1 MSRVE
6 LYEKIRKDQRQ
17 GLSIR
22 ELARKYRVH
31 RRNVREALRSSVPP
45 ARTAPKRACPSLG
58 PYKAWIDAVLETD
71 MKVPRK
77 QRHTAKR
84 IYERLRDEQGAV
96 VAESTV
102 RAYVGRRRREVANTT
117 KTVTIAQVHN
127 PGEEGEVDFGECWVY
142 LANVL
147 VKLWMFVMRLSASG
161 RAFHRL
167 YVNQAQEAFLDG
179 HVEAFDAFGGSVRR
193 VRYDNLTPAVVKVLR
208 GRGREENERFVALRS
223 HYGFDSFFCIPGKEG
238 AHEKG
243 GVEGEIGR
251 FRRAYLVPLPRGT
264 ALEELNEACRA
275 GDTKDEARRIWPRA
289 RTVGEDFAT
298 EVPYL
303 LPLPDEPFDPARY
316 LPRLKADPKARVC
329 VRQCFY
335 SVPARLAGKS
345 LSGRLGAD
353 FVEVYDSHLVVAR
366 HGRLRQRGDQSL
378 VLDHYLEVL
387 SYKPGALPGSACLA
401 QARSSGAFGPA
412 HEAYWAGARARLG
425 DREGTRAL
433 CEVLMLHRRF
443 PREAVLK
450 GIASAVS
457 GGATDPRAVE
467 IEVRR
472 AAEGAVAPLLEI
484 GPSLAPRPAP
494 ALSGYDDLL
503 DGSLE
508 AEEAGEEVAI

>member
-6 LYEKIRKDQRQ
+6 LYEKIRKDRRQ

-45 ARTAPKRACPSLG
+45 ARKAPVRACPSLG
-58 PYKAWIDAVLETD
+58 PYKAWVDAVLEADT
-71 MKVPRK
+71 KVPPK

-96 VAESTV
+96 VGESTV
-102 RAYVGRRRREVANTT
+102 RAYVGRRRREVANMA
-117 KTVTIAQVHN
+117 KTVTVAQVHN
-127 PGEEGEVDFGECWVY
+127 PGEEAEVDFGECWAH
-142 LANVL
+142 LAGVV

-208 GRGREENERFVALRS
+208 GRSREENERFVALRS

-275 GDTKDEARRIWPRA
+275 GDTKDEARRIWPRQ
-289 RTVGEDFAT
+289 T
-298 EVPYL
+298 
-303 LPLPDEPFDPARY
+303 
-316 LPRLKADPKARVC
+316 KAR
-329 VRQCFY
+329 
-335 SVPARLAGKS
+335 
-345 LSGRLGAD
+345 
-353 FVEVYDSHLVVAR
+353 
-366 HGRLRQRGDQSL
+366 
-378 VLDHYLEVL
+378 LE
-387 SYKPGALPGSACLA
+387 
-401 QARSSGAFGPA
+401 
-412 HEAYWAGARARLG
+412 
-425 DREGTRAL
+425 
-433 CEVLMLHRRF
+433 RRF
-443 PREAVLK
+443 CGFASQFGRPERYIHRE
-450 GIASAVS
+450 
-457 GGATDPRAVE
+457 
-467 IEVRR
+467 
-472 AAEGAVAPLLEI
+472 
-484 GPSLAPRPAP
+484 
-494 ALSGYDDLL
+494 
-503 DGSLE
+503 
-508 AEEAGEEVAI
+508 